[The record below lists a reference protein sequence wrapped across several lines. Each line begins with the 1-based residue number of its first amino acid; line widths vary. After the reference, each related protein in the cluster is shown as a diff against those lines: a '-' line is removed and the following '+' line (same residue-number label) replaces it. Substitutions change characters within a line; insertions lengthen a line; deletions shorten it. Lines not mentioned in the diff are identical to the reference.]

1 MEDIVRELAFSV
13 DIGTFV
19 WALGWFGYGVGNEV
33 WLDSLVYGSSLSFS
47 ELVVNVVCS
56 GGII

>member
-1 MEDIVRELAFSV
+1 MIWLFSV

-19 WALGWFGYGVGNEV
+19 WALGWLGFGVGNEV

-47 ELVVNVVCS
+47 GLVVNVACS